1 MSSTPTASGV
11 RSDATTTIEGVSER
25 VDRLD
30 DPRLDVFRHV
40 GDPAW
45 LLAHGL
51 LVAEGRLVV
60 ERLLLQPRYRVV
72 SLLVT
77 PTAYDALQPRLPA
90 GVEALIAAPAVVA
103 QVTGFNFHRGCLAL
117 AERPPRASVESIAAA
132 RALVALEGVGNP
144 DNIGGIFR
152 SAAALAA
159 QGVALDPAC
168 GDPFY
173 RKAIRTSMGATLRL
187 PFATLAPWP
196 AALLEL
202 KQAGF
207 TIAALTPS
215 GTTVVDAL
223 PEIARGS
230 SRIALLAGA
239 EGPGL
244 TAGALA
250 HADVTV
256 RIPVDPASDSLNV
269 VVAVSIALQRLG
281 RWG

>member
-1 MSSTPTASGV
+1 MSSTPTASAAP
-11 RSDATTTIEGVSER
+11 SDATTTTIERVSDC

-30 DPRLDVFRHV
+30 DPRLDAYRHV

-60 ERLLLQPRYRVV
+60 ERLLRQPRYRVV
-72 SLLVT
+72 SVLVT
-77 PTAYDALQPRLPA
+77 PTAYEALQPHLRD
-90 GVEALIAAPAVVA
+90 GVQALIATPAIVA

-117 AERPPRASVESIAAA
+117 AERPPRAGVAAITAA
-132 RALVALEGVGNP
+132 RTLVVLEGVGNP

-152 SAAALAA
+152 SAAALSAH
-159 QGVALDPAC
+159 GIGLDPAC

-173 RKAIRTSMGATLRL
+173 RKAIRTSMGATLSL
-187 PFATLAPWP
+187 PFATLEPWP
-196 AALLEL
+196 AALREL

-215 GTTVVDAL
+215 GTAMVGAL
-223 PEIARGS
+223 PDVSRGS
-230 SRIALLAGA
+230 TRVALLAGA

-244 TAGALA
+244 TAAALS

-256 RIPVDPASDSLNV
+256 RIPIDPASDSLNV
-269 VVAVSIALQRLG
+269 VVAVSIALQRLHG
-281 RWG
+281 